1 MVIMGIM
8 GQDGISRYLS
18 RAKSKM
24 TLSERRRV
32 IKRVEA
38 GKGGRGE
45 TQSDA
50 VTVHLKNLEKFQGIG
65 DVSLAGQRI
74 RAEAEH

>member
-24 TLSERRRV
+24 TLSERRV

-50 VTVHLKNLEKFQGIG
+50 VTVPLKNLEKFQGIG